1 MPRLQYGYSIYRHD
15 PSPVTGSAREP
26 PAPDIPPRPP
36 PLKGVG
42 GGASCGG
49 GGDYQDSAH
58 APRDEDRLKDAT
70 PS

>member
-49 GGDYQDSAH
+49 GGL
-58 APRDEDRLKDAT
+58 PG
-70 PS
+70 